1 MQTFSL
7 KQRVHARLVTELYKR
22 APIGI
27 VATLVNAPILVLI
40 LWKLISHSALIL
52 WLAVTLIAALSRFV
66 QVTRFQR
73 MSPEIDKAG
82 IWGRWFIANIGFSGM
97 LWGSAGVFL
106 FPVESTAH
114 QALIAFVFSGM
125 VAGAVGAFSSIMP
138 VFLAFSLPTLS
149 PILVRFM
156 FFGDDIHLAMSAMT
170 LLFMI
175 LTFFT
180 ARHINLSSR
189 ELVEIKEQF
198 ADTVKERTAEL
209 STSNEELIQ
218 EIEERKRMEKALER
232 SKADWENTFNS
243 ISDWISLLDLDFR
256 ILRTNR
262 AGEKFLGLPVEKIL
276 GRKCF
281 KMVHGTDEPFP
292 GCPVPEMVRLGK
304 MASAELQL
312 TDGRWLMVTVDP
324 MINEKGDLAGVVH
337 SVRDITD
344 HKRAGEALEES
355 EEKFRTIT
363 QTAKDAIFC
372 QDTKNRYTFVNPSME
387 KLLRKPASEILGKTV
402 MDFIPSK
409 AASSFQEINRRTLA
423 GETLQEVLTLQIG
436 DKKRVYSLIQV
447 PLHDSDGKIVGI
459 SGSARDITKTR
470 RLERELQQSH
480 KMQAITTL
488 AGGIAHQFNN
498 ALSVIT
504 ANLDLFELDL
514 ADDPEIFKKTRSM
527 RDSAFRMSGLNDQ
540 LLAYARGGK
549 YQAKIM
555 PFGDFVK
562 NTLPLLQHR
571 IGPTIRLETQL
582 REDVSL
588 VNIDTAQLQM
598 VISAILENALEA
610 VNDTGE
616 ICIATFNKKVDGIFA
631 KKHPGLKPGTYACLQ
646 VEDNG
651 RGMNE
656 ATRSRVF
663 EPFFTTKFQGR
674 GLGMAAAYG
683 IVKNHD
689 GYVSVDSESGRGTV
703 VCVYIP
709 AVENKDAE
717 PQKAGL

>member
-1 MQTFSL
+1 LRTFNL
-7 KQRVHARLVTELYKR
+7 KQRVHARLVAELFKR

-27 VATLVNAPILVLI
+27 VATLVNASILVLV

-66 QVTRFQR
+66 QVTRFHR
-73 MSPEIDKAG
+73 ISPEIDKAG
-82 IWGRWFIANIGFSGM
+82 IWGRWFFANIGFSGI
-97 LWGSAGVFL
+97 LWGAAGVFL

-114 QALIAFVFSGM
+114 QALIAFVLAGM
-125 VAGAVGAFSSIMP
+125 VAGAVGTFSSVMP
-138 VFLAFSLPTLS
+138 VFLVFSLPTLC

-180 ARHINLSSR
+180 ARHINFSIR

-218 EIEERKRMEKALER
+218 EIEERKRMEEALER

-262 AGEKFLGLPVEKIL
+262 AGEKLLGLPVEKIL

-281 KMVHGTDEPFP
+281 KIVHGTDEPFP

-312 TDGRWLMVTVDP
+312 TDGRWLMETVDP
-324 MINEKGDLAGVVH
+324 MISEKGDLAGVVH
-337 SVRDITD
+337 SVRDITG
-344 HKRAGEALEES
+344 HKRAGAALEES

-372 QDTKNRYTFVNPSME
+372 QDKNNRFTFVNPSME
-387 KLLRKPASEILGKTV
+387 KLLKKPTSEILGKTV
-402 MDFIPSK
+402 MDFIPSE
-409 AASSFQEINRRTLA
+409 ATSTFQEVNRRTLA
-423 GETLQEVLTLQIG
+423 GETLQEVLTLKVG
-436 DKKRVYSLIQV
+436 DKKRIYNLIQI
-447 PLHDSDGKIVGI
+447 PLRDSEGKIVGI

-470 RLERELQQSH
+470 RLERELQQAH
-480 KMQAITTL
+480 KMEAITTL

-498 ALSVIT
+498 TLSVIT
-504 ANLDLFELDL
+504 ASLDLIELDL
-514 ADDPEIFKKTRSM
+514 ADDPEIFKNIRSM
-527 RDSAFRMSGLNDQ
+527 RDSAFKMSGLNDQ

-555 PFGDFVK
+555 SFGDFVK
-562 NTLPLLQHR
+562 NTLPLLQYR
-571 IGPTIRLETQL
+571 IGSTIRLETRL
-582 REDVSL
+582 REDISL

-598 VISAILENALEA
+598 VLSAILENAIEA
-610 VNDTGE
+610 TDGKGE
-616 ICIATFNKKVDGIFA
+616 IRIATFKKKVDGIFA
-631 KKHPGLKPGTYACLQ
+631 NKHPGLKPGSYACLQ

-656 ATRSRVF
+656 ATRRRVF

-674 GLGMAAAYG
+674 GLGMAATYG

-689 GYVSVDSESGRGTV
+689 GYVSIDSKSGTGTV

-709 AVENKDAE
+709 AVENKDDE
-717 PQKAGL
+717 PQKPGL